1 MNLLEKYHIKN
12 NVVQTYHNGVRVGN
26 IPESK
31 NKLKQSD
38 IGQTRFTKNWKQRIL
53 KKQETHVASLKSNL
67 QFNIDFS
74 NLIN

>member
-12 NVVQTYHNGVRVGN
+12 NVVQTYHNGIRVGN

-38 IGQTRFTKNWKQRIL
+38 IGQTRFTKNWTTKDI
-53 KKQETHVASLKSNL
+53 KKAGNSCC
-67 QFNIDFS
+67 
-74 NLIN
+74 

>member
-12 NVVQTYHNGVRVGN
+12 NVVQTYHNGIRVGN

-38 IGQTRFTKNWKQRIL
+38 IGQTRFAKNWTAKDI
-53 KKQETHVASLKSNL
+53 KKAGNSCC
-67 QFNIDFS
+67 
-74 NLIN
+74 

>member
-12 NVVQTYHNGVRVGN
+12 NVIQTYHNGVRVGN

-38 IGQTRFTKNWKQRIL
+38 IGQTRFTKNWIAKDI
-53 KKQETHVASLKSNL
+53 KKAGNSCC
-67 QFNIDFS
+67 
-74 NLIN
+74 